1 LFHRDEVESDFL
13 AIYGKDVCLVERPY
27 STGTLSGPRFFNLAL
42 QLPKYEGAV
51 RHDALRE
58 VQEEPAGVQV
68 GTTAVLM
75 LDPDVQVG

>member
-42 QLPKYEGAV
+42 QLPKYEGAI
-51 RHDALRE
+51 RHDAIQEAQEPE
-58 VQEEPAGVQV
+58 VQP

-75 LDPDVQVG
+75 LDPNIQVG